1 MDRFI
6 EMSMATE
13 AYISVNGG
21 EELAVESSGALF
33 RKLQREK
40 GVEEILSD
48 FIKGMRAAGV
58 EFDSSNAAKNKM
70 KLLLNVKQII
80 TITIVAQLIGVG
92 FGSSVAFTVDGIPF
106 VMKGDGNKIKGWF
119 YCSVKIPGTSKSKI
133 IKITT
138 SQLAKMY
145 SESSDGLDPAKVK
158 LYGKNILKYAKS
170 SDSDDTESES

>member
-6 EMSMATE
+6 EMDMATE
-13 AYISVNGG
+13 AYISVNGC
-21 EELAVESSGALF
+21 EETAIESSGALF

-48 FIKGMRAAGV
+48 FIKGMRAAGI
-58 EFDSSNAAKNKM
+58 EFDSSNDAKNKM
-70 KLLLNVKQII
+70 KTLMNVKQFI
-80 TITIVAQLIGVG
+80 TITVVAQLIGFG
-92 FGSSVAFTVDGIPF
+92 FSSNVAFTVDGVPF
-106 VMKGDGNKIKGWF
+106 VMKGNGNKIKGWF

-138 SQLAKMY
+138 GQLAKMY

-158 LYGKNILKYAKS
+158 LYGKNILKYAKLS
-170 SDSDDTESES
+170 ENDDIDAKS